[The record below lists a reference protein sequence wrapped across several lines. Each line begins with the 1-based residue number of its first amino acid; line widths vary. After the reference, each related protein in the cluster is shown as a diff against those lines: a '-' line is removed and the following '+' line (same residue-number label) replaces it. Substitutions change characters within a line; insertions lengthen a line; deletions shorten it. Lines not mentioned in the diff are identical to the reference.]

1 MIFLYILLTTR
12 LEYFQSVVHCHHAW
26 DKQLFSKF
34 MKVMKLTSLSSF
46 KQIWQLTA
54 LRSSGGRSGIRVST
68 LSSSSASQL
77 SPMWSSILRFIVL
90 SKPYLDI
97 HELMFFCRF
106 LRFCSFVVLHSK
118 YTCRPTSASQFNSPN
133 LTRFR
138 H

>member
-1 MIFLYILLTTR
+1 MILLYVLLTTQ

-68 LSSSSASQL
+68 LSSSSAS
-77 SPMWSSILRFIVL
+77 
-90 SKPYLDI
+90 
-97 HELMFFCRF
+97 
-106 LRFCSFVVLHSK
+106 
-118 YTCRPTSASQFNSPN
+118 
-133 LTRFR
+133 
-138 H
+138 